1 MRISSFQDRQARWHA
16 FAPLLGLSALLTMA
30 GTATAQDAL
39 GAGDALGKGDRLDGN
54 SRVGAGGS
62 NGRPQYKQP
71 TNSDF
76 RDRNYIVTDSVAGG
90 RGFRG
95 DVGYMASGDF
105 TGRLGSDDSKSFRS
119 GSALSDLIY
128 ISSPQRLDA
137 FNIAQG
143 TGVFEFRRDFST
155 LPEINNVYQAKSID
169 DAKIRLDRSNVAMF
183 TGSLYSTAVAPN
195 DVGIMRDQD
204 GDFRVLSSPLEGIS
218 IRRMQNRILEGVS
231 LYDRAAIN
239 ESVTLD
245 RSSMLDYRPEMFNS
259 IFDGSMD
266 SGNIDADELEIPKE
280 RIQSQVTGAG
290 VEGSSYD
297 RIVERVLENYAD
309 RKDIRYDPSTRRN
322 MAGEVSRDLGRLE
335 AMISGVSIGEPARY
349 NERVLRNTDDRY
361 DGLPGSRP
369 RETFEMEEPEEKE
382 EAENTMLPIEMEPEE
397 VIPESLPEEKSGL
410 SVSEMAEILKHRTEI
425 TQLSNLDKTRLSRTI
440 KEAEKALSE
449 GRFFKAERKFEQA
462 LAINPGNPLIEIARG
477 NAQIGAGLY
486 LSASLTLRR
495 AFIEH
500 PEVIDARFRAGLLP
514 NRTRLEFAIVAIE
527 QRIEKGRDLEGYG
540 LVLAYIGHQLRDQE
554 LVKKGLS
561 HVKGDARWDSLGD
574 LLRGIWGPGDEPE
587 PTEDAPVAEDAPE
600 DVPADK

>member
-1 MRISSFQDRQARWHA
+1 MRIPSFQDRQSRWHA
-16 FAPLLGLSALLTMA
+16 FAPLLGLSALLAMT

-39 GAGDALGKGDRLDGN
+39 GAGDALGQGDRLDGN
-54 SRVGAGGS
+54 SRVGSGGS
-62 NGRPQYKQP
+62 NGRTQFRRPS
-71 TNSDF
+71 NSDF

-95 DVGYMASGDF
+95 EVGYMASGDF

-155 LPEINNVYQAKSID
+155 LPDINNVYQAKSID

-195 DVGIMRDQD
+195 DVGILRNED
-204 GDFRVLSSPLEGIS
+204 GDYRILSSPLEGIS
-218 IRRMQNRILEGVS
+218 IRRMDNDIMQGMS
-231 LYDRAAIN
+231 LYDRAMIN
-239 ESVTLD
+239 ESVAMNR
-245 RSSMLDYRPEMFNS
+245 RSMGDYRPEMFNS
-259 IFDGSMD
+259 AFDGSID
-266 SGNIDADELEIPKE
+266 SGNMDAAEVEIPKE

-290 VEGSSYD
+290 IDGSSYD
-297 RIVERVLENYAD
+297 QIVERVMENYAN
-309 RKDIRYDPSTRRN
+309 RKDIRYDPSTRRS

-335 AMISGVSIGEPARY
+335 AMISGVSIGEPAKY

-369 RETFEMEEPEEKE
+369 RETYEMEESEEE
-382 EAENTMLPIEMEPEE
+382 GEAANSMLPVEMDSEE
-397 VIPESLPEEKSGL
+397 VIAPELPEEESGL
-410 SVSEMAEILKHRTEI
+410 TVSEMAEILKHRTQIKE
-425 TQLSNLDKTRLSRTI
+425 LSNLDQTRLSRTI

-495 AFIEH
+495 TFIEH

-514 NRTRLEFAIVAIE
+514 NRTRLEFAIVAIDE
-527 QRIEKGRDLEGYG
+527 RIAKGRDLEGYG
-540 LVLAYIGHQLRDQE
+540 LILAYIGHQLRDQE
-554 LVKKGLS
+554 LVKEGLS
-561 HVKGDARWDSLGD
+561 HVKGGVRWDSLGD
-574 LLRGIWGPGDEPE
+574 LLRGIWESGDEPDSA
-587 PTEDAPVAEDAPE
+587 EDTPVAEDAPE
-600 DVPADK
+600 EIPAEK